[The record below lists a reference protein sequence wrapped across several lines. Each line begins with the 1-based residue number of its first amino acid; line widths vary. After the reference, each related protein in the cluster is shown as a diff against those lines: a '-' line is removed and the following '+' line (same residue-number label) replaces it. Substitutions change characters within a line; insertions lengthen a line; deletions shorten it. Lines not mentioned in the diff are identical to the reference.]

1 MGKPACVA
9 IGSRWVS
16 KDGRVWIV
24 LERLPFGRLEIQQE
38 GRAYFGTTRQRDFLL
53 SFTPA

>member
-1 MGKPACVA
+1 MSKAAAVA
-9 IGSRWVS
+9 IGSRWAS

-38 GRAYFGTTRQRDFLL
+38 GRAYFGTTRQKDFLL